1 MLNGRTPVYL
11 TVLVTF
17 MLVTAVLV
25 LQPYSV
31 TSPWNAYTK
40 PVRLYLQAALA
51 RDSLTLVR
59 QSAAAAPVAWALSAA
74 RAHPDSV
81 GLWARQ
87 VKAWGGA
94 RRADTADVFLSLP
107 TARCN
112 MIVRFVSKGSQERVL
127 QASSACWE
135 PW

>member
-1 MLNGRTPVYL
+1 MVNGRTPLYL
-11 TVLVTF
+11 TVLAAIV
-17 MLVTAVLV
+17 LATAVLV

-40 PVRLYLQAALA
+40 PVRRYLHAALA

-59 QSAAAAPVAWALSAA
+59 QSAAAAPVAWALAAA

-81 GLWARQ
+81 ELWAR
-87 VKAWGGA
+87 KAEAWGGD

-107 TARCN
+107 TAPCN
-112 MIVRFVSKGSQERVL
+112 MIVRFVEQGSQERVL

-135 PW
+135 PR